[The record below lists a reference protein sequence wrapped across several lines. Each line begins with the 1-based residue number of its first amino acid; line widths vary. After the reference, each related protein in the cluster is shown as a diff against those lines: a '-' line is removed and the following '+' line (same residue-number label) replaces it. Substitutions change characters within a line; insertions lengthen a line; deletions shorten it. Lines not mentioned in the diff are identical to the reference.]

1 MGTDRAS
8 LHRLSGNTNEFQR
21 QQPLPQM
28 GWREEETEGERGAF
42 AGAAC
47 LVSKPPL
54 LINVTAELLHS
65 PCAGVGW
72 VGGRWAADSVR
83 GTGAA
88 QPFLLLHPQEGARKR
103 KQRGYRCC
111 MPRPSTQMAQ
121 RHRGEPVTTS
131 NNLQRSEDCEPS
143 TARSHYW
150 DGGSLGMGRRM
161 WRHPLRRES
170 CPLPTQPCS
179 RGCVGR
185 STRHGAAR
193 GSRSAA
199 QHEGQGEPA
208 LQMSTCQ
215 LRILMRADQQLK
227 CIHAPLVIRE
237 ARCRRRARAEA
248 PVALQGPGRCGD
260 ARDERGPSSCHTT
273 HFTGVCVISFH
284 QSLIGL
290 G

>member
-72 VGGRWAADSVR
+72 VGGRRAADSVR
-83 GTGAA
+83 GTGAV

-103 KQRGYRCC
+103 KQGGYHCC
-111 MPRPSTQMAQ
+111 MPCPSTQMAQ
-121 RHRGEPVTTS
+121 RRRGEPVTTS

-143 TARSHYW
+143 ITQSRYW
-150 DGGSLGMGRRM
+150 DGGSLGMVRGM
-161 WRHPLRRES
+161 WSHPGTMLCAQR
-170 CPLPTQPCS
+170 
-179 RGCVGR
+179 
-185 STRHGAAR
+185 AALC
-193 GSRSAA
+193 
-199 QHEGQGEPA
+199 QHNRAPEAVQGEAPGTGQHAAAAA
-208 LQMSTCQ
+208 LHNMKVKASLLYKCQ
-215 LRILMRADQQLK
+215 
-227 CIHAPLVIRE
+227 
-237 ARCRRRARAEA
+237 
-248 PVALQGPGRCGD
+248 PV
-260 ARDERGPSSCHTT
+260 SS
-273 HFTGVCVISFH
+273 GY
-284 QSLIGL
+284 
-290 G
+290 

>member
-1 MGTDRAS
+1 
-8 LHRLSGNTNEFQR
+8 
-21 QQPLPQM
+21 M

-121 RHRGEPVTTS
+121 RRRGEPVTTS
-131 NNLQRSEDCEPS
+131 REVRTVSPAPPGPI
-143 TARSHYW
+143 T
-150 DGGSLGMGRRM
+150 GMEALWG
-161 WRHPLRRES
+161 WAE
-170 CPLPTQPCS
+170 
-179 RGCVGR
+179 GCGDILCAER
-185 STRHGAAR
+185 AALC
-193 GSRSAA
+193 
-199 QHEGQGEPA
+199 QHN
-208 LQMSTCQ
+208 
-215 LRILMRADQQLK
+215 RA
-227 CIHAPLVIRE
+227 PE
-237 ARCRRRARAEA
+237 AVWGEA
-248 PVALQGPGRCGD
+248 PGTGQHAAATALHNIKVKASLLYKCQPV
-260 ARDERGPSSCHTT
+260 SS
-273 HFTGVCVISFH
+273 GY
-284 QSLIGL
+284 
-290 G
+290 